1 MAPLIRG
8 LFMSILEGCFGMKQ
22 NDYQGIFLSSMFVAL
37 VYFFTRNYYSPF
49 FWMILG
55 FLLLLAFLREEKRL
69 FAWVII
75 SFFGGNLIVIYLDKF
90 IEGMI
95 VDPFFRVIMNQ
106 ILFIIPILSMCY
118 VIKQFN
124 KRISFFF
131 KKPESFSISKFLSIV
146 LVLIFAGFIFL
157 FFIKDVFNVFFYLVS
172 FSLIHAVVQEVI
184 WRGILLTQMI
194 KITSETTAILF
205 TSMAF
210 AINTTI
216 FGFSPAVFLVYLV
229 LGLIFGFLTTRLQS
243 ILPTIVVHTLVL
255 LFCFLNGWIQV
266 PIL

>member
-1 MAPLIRG
+1 
-8 LFMSILEGCFGMKQ
+8 MKQ
-22 NDYQGIFLSSMFVAL
+22 NDYQGFFLSLMFIVL

-55 FLLLLAFLREEKRL
+55 VLLLLSFLREENRL
-69 FAWVII
+69 FAWVIL
-75 SFFGGNLIVIYLDKF
+75 SFFGGNLIVFYLDKF

-95 VDPFFRVIMNQ
+95 VDPFFQVIMNQ

-124 KRISFFF
+124 NRVSFFF
-131 KKPESFSISKFLSIV
+131 KRPESFSISKFLSIV
-146 LVLIFAGFIFL
+146 LLLIFAGFILL
-157 FFIKDVFNVFFYLVS
+157 FFIKDVINVFLYLVS

-205 TSMAF
+205 TSIAF
-210 AINTTI
+210 AVNTTI
-216 FGFSPAVFLVYLV
+216 FGFTPSVFLLSLT
-229 LGLIFGFLTTRLQS
+229 LGLIFGFVTTKSKS
-243 ILPTIVVHTLVL
+243 ILPSIVVHTMVL
-255 LFCFLNGWIQV
+255 LFSFLNGWIQL